1 MLIVIN
7 QLHSCNGK
15 FSYQLYIIYSLY
27 LEKGEGLR
35 IQIQLAVSGEMVKQ
49 DVLEIAEYKLG
60 EMTDEEIESAIEIKI
75 RTWVDRMVQ
84 VEWEVLE

>member
-1 MLIVIN
+1 MIA
-7 QLHSCNGK
+7 
-15 FSYQLYIIYSLY
+15 
-27 LEKGEGLR
+27 LR
-35 IQIQLAVSGEMVKQ
+35 IQIQLAVSGELVKQ